1 RQRSFLSTHVCRLP
15 GSISGS
21 CSASLEPNPDSK
33 IYRTLSSARLRW
45 DRGGNLATTSAPL
58 RYWNSA
64 LQRYCRQSVRYRK
77 TLASLPTRLPSQQPR
92 PARKAGFSTF
102 ENDCGRETDCLLE
115 GDGFE
120 LPVPRTTPGF
130 WPIST
135 RTTRRDRCRKKG
147 VRIRQLLVFAA
158 LGREWWA
165 RRRSVLSVSD
175 PRERAARG
183 PAGADRAPSSARCAS
198 NRMLP
203 APGCVSRR
211 S

>member
-1 RQRSFLSTHVCRLP
+1 MASGQTARSGGFADDPLLLCL
-15 GSISGS
+15 GIKF
-21 CSASLEPNPDSK
+21 AMDS
-33 IYRTLSSARLRW
+33 
-45 DRGGNLATTSAPL
+45 
-58 RYWNSA
+58 
-64 LQRYCRQSVRYRK
+64 
-77 TLASLPTRLPSQQPR
+77 
-92 PARKAGFSTF
+92 
-102 ENDCGRETDCLLE
+102 LLE

-175 PRERAARG
+175 PRERAARE
-183 PAGADRAPSSARCAS
+183 PVGADRAQSSPS
-198 NRMLP
+198 L
-203 APGCVSRR
+203 
-211 S
+211 

>member
-15 GSISGS
+15 GSINGS

-45 DRGGNLATTSAPL
+45 DRRGNLATTSASL

-64 LQRYCRQSVRYRK
+64 RQRYCRQLLRYRN
-77 TLASLPTRLPSQQPR
+77 TLASLPTRSPSQQPR

-120 LPVPRTTPGF
+120 PSVPRKETTLVGRPRSIPRNSPSATG
-130 WPIST
+130 
-135 RTTRRDRCRKKG
+135 RDLSFG
-147 VRIRQLLVFAA
+147 SRQSGSL
-158 LGREWWA
+158 
-165 RRRSVLSVSD
+165 
-175 PRERAARG
+175 AAR
-183 PAGADRAPSSARCAS
+183 SQS
-198 NRMLP
+198 
-203 APGCVSRR
+203 
-211 S
+211 

>member
-1 RQRSFLSTHVCRLP
+1 MSTHVCRLP

-45 DRGGNLATTSAPL
+45 DRRGNLATTSASL

-64 LQRYCRQSVRYRK
+64 RQRYCRQLVRYRK
-77 TLASLPTRLPSQQPR
+77 TLASLPTRSPSQQPR

-120 LPVPRTTPGF
+120 PSVPRQDRIPGRDRPTMRWFGPDSPLEGDGFELPVPGHGELCRRAIPRSFPDSPVRKQDASPLHNACPG
-130 WPIST
+130 
-135 RTTRRDRCRKKG
+135 
-147 VRIRQLLVFAA
+147 
-158 LGREWWA
+158 
-165 RRRSVLSVSD
+165 
-175 PRERAARG
+175 
-183 PAGADRAPSSARCAS
+183 
-198 NRMLP
+198 
-203 APGCVSRR
+203 
-211 S
+211 

>member
-1 RQRSFLSTHVCRLP
+1 LSTHVCRLP

-45 DRGGNLATTSAPL
+45 DRRGNLATTSASL

-64 LQRYCRQSVRYRK
+64 RQRYCRQSVRYRK

-115 GDGFE
+115 QDGFE
-120 LPVPRTTPGF
+120 PSVPLAKVSAPAAEGEMPKR
-130 WPIST
+130 S
-135 RTTRRDRCRKKG
+135 K
-147 VRIRQLLVFAA
+147 VR
-158 LGREWWA
+158 
-165 RRRSVLSVSD
+165 
-175 PRERAARG
+175 PREGLPGTIPWLRGNISYHAADHAVLLSTTTLKVEIG
-183 PAGADRAPSSARCAS
+183 AQPTASISPATEG
-198 NRMLP
+198 
-203 APGCVSRR
+203 G
-211 S
+211 

>member
-1 RQRSFLSTHVCRLP
+1 MSTHVCRLP

-45 DRGGNLATTSAPL
+45 DRRGNLATTSASL

-64 LQRYCRQSVRYRK
+64 RQRYCRQLVRYRK
-77 TLASLPTRLPSQQPR
+77 TLASLPTRSPSQQPR

-120 LPVPRTTPGF
+120 PSVPRK
-130 WPIST
+130 
-135 RTTRRDRCRKKG
+135 RDPLQ
-147 VRIRQLLVFAA
+147 IR
-158 LGREWWA
+158 
-165 RRRSVLSVSD
+165 LSM
-175 PRERAARG
+175 AARG
-183 PAGADRAPSSARCAS
+183 AQRALCRRNDQVLDAARFKLGDGAIEAGFGDRHLLLTRHCDRVLVRIAVTTG
-198 NRMLP
+198 
-203 APGCVSRR
+203 PGPCINCGT
-211 S
+211 